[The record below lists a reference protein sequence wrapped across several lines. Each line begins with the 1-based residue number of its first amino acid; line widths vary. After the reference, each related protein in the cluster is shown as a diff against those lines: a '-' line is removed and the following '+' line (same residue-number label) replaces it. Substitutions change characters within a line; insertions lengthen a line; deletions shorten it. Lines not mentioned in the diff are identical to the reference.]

1 MVILLRMLFQLSYS
15 EKRSFLKE
23 NTMNNSACGQGKQ
36 NHFSSDFSL
45 ELVKTAPEHALQ
57 MVGMFKDGT
66 LTCRNHD
73 SWVSGLGETFGIS
86 GLKEGSALWVSA
98 NCIVVS
104 IGSPKTDTQ
113 WQEMGA
119 KLLQNAPP
127 NRVCALMV
135 DGLSTENMRHVA
147 YGCDMGS
154 WRFNRYRTKARPV
167 SPRCTTAYIVHP
179 AADDA
184 GVKEQRMMDHHLV
197 QSVHW
202 ARDMANQPGNVIY
215 PETFAQ
221 QVKELEAWGVKVDVM
236 EEEQLAGW
244 GALLGVSQ
252 GSARPARVV
261 VASWLGAGEDKPVV
275 ALVGKGVTFDSG
287 GLSLKPSNNM
297 GEMKYDKTGAVVSA
311 GVVRALALQKA
322 PVNVVAVLALVE
334 NMPSGSAQ
342 RPGDIV
348 TSLSGQTIEVLDTD
362 AEGRLILAD
371 ALTYAQRTL
380 NPAIVVD
387 IATLTGAVIVAL
399 GSAYAGLFA
408 NNDALAQQLIG
419 AGEKTGEALWRL
431 PLHKTYDRAMNS
443 DCADMKNI
451 AGPGVGAGSA
461 TAAAF
466 LGRFVDQNQ
475 AWAHLD
481 IAGVDMTKTET
492 PLAPKG
498 GVAFG
503 VQLLCEFIHQAF
515 QSGFVHTA
523 LEQKEENSP
532 VNG

>member
-1 MVILLRMLFQLSYS
+1 MTHGVCSH
-15 EKRSFLKE
+15 EKY
-23 NTMNNSACGQGKQ
+23 AG
-36 NHFSSDFSL
+36 FSSDFCL
-45 ELVKTAPEHALQ
+45 QLAKTSPDQAFLI
-57 MVGMFKDGT
+57 VGIFKDGT
-66 LTCRNHD
+66 LTCQGDH
-73 SWVSGLGETFGIS
+73 SWVAGLKETFGLE
-86 GLKEGSALWVSA
+86 GLKEGMAVLVASNIIAVS
-98 NCIVVS
+98 V
-104 IGSPKTDTQ
+104 GSPKTTTE

-119 KLLQNAPP
+119 KLLHHVPAQ
-127 NRVCALMV
+127 RIGALMM
-135 DGLSTENMRHVA
+135 DGLDQENMLSVA
-147 YGCDMGS
+147 YGCEMGS
-154 WRFNRYRTKARPV
+154 WRFNRYRTKARPA
-167 SPRCTTAYIVHP
+167 PARCAKAYVIHP

-184 GVKEQRMMDHHLV
+184 EVKTQRMMDHHVV

-202 ARDMANQPGNVIY
+202 AREIANQPGNVIY
-215 PETFAQ
+215 PETFAH
-221 QVKELEAWGVKVDVM
+221 QVKEFEKLGIKVEVM
-236 EEEQLAGW
+236 EESQLTGW

-252 GSARPARVV
+252 GSAQSARVV
-261 VASWLGAGEDKPVV
+261 VAFWQGADKDDPVV

-297 GEMKYDKTGAVVSA
+297 GEMKYDKTGAVVVSGA
-311 GVVRALALQKA
+311 VRALALQKA
-322 PVNVVAVLALVE
+322 RVNVVAVLALVE
-334 NMPSGSAQ
+334 NMPSDRAQ

-371 ALTYAQRTL
+371 ALTYTQNRF

-387 IATLTGAVIVAL
+387 VATLTGAVIVAL

-408 NNDALAQQLIG
+408 NDDALARQLIG

-431 PLHKTYDRAMNS
+431 PMCKAYDQAMNS

-451 AGPGVGAGSA
+451 SGSGVGAGSA

-466 LGRFVDQNQ
+466 LGRFVDENQ

-481 IAGVDMTKTET
+481 IAGVDMTKTAT

-503 VQLLCEFIHQAF
+503 VQLLCEFTHQAF
-515 QSGFVHTA
+515 QSQFVHTA
-523 LEQKEENSP
+523 LRQKQEKIKTIGQRKSENP
-532 VNG
+532 LA